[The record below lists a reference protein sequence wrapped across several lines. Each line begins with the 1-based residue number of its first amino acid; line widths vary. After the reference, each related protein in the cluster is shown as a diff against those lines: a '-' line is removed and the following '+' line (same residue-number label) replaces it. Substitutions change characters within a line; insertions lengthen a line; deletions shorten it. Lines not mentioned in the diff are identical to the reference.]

1 MLQSMVTDGTG
12 GSSFQT
18 MILNKQGT
26 VISHTNIAMINTN
39 LADQSYVRTIGES
52 SEPRG
57 TLEMTKDGKK
67 YRISYIKSDSL
78 GWTFVGVI
86 DYDSLFRNMVE
97 MKRYILSVT
106 AVLVLIVLGLGGFFT
121 RLIYGPVRRLI
132 RNVQDLQIS
141 VADYRSAKRNEVLRL
156 LTTGGW
162 KDDTEIARKLK
173 QVGIEFEYPQFV
185 ACLLRLDSFRS
196 LQDAFKQSDLALL
209 KYAVSNIAVELGS
222 GTFRT
227 VCFEYGED
235 TIALVANVPEYVEDM
250 DRTIAAALRDIQ
262 ANVSTYLKLSISA
275 SMGTL
280 VQGLAQIRNSWNAA
294 YDASRYTLV
303 LGPGCVVG
311 QEVPETREV
320 LQESRVLLLE
330 KQVTDS
336 MKLGDADKTRSA
348 VGEFITYV
356 RQAAFGEMMLT
367 LTQLLIAIVRSAK
380 AMGTDGREESQ
391 LDIGSLSQHLYR
403 MDTMEEIEEWYFDL
417 CESSIRLREQQSLQ
431 KNRWVV
437 DKVLRYIHDHYSDPS
452 LTVDMLVEIGGL
464 STNYLRKIFKD
475 FVGQSLTVYLTEYR
489 FEKAKEL
496 LLGTDLPAN
505 RIGEQVGFENTNYF
519 YISFKKHFG
528 KTPNHFRR
536 HSKFDAQDEGTSS
549 V

>member
-1 MLQSMVTDGTG
+1 
-12 GSSFQT
+12 
-18 MILNKQGT
+18 
-26 VISHTNIAMINTN
+26 
-39 LADQSYVRTIGES
+39 
-52 SEPRG
+52 
-57 TLEMTKDGKK
+57 
-67 YRISYIKSDSL
+67 
-78 GWTFVGVI
+78 
-86 DYDSLFRNMVE
+86 
-97 MKRYILSVT
+97 
-106 AVLVLIVLGLGGFFT
+106 
-121 RLIYGPVRRLI
+121 
-132 RNVQDLQIS
+132 
-141 VADYRSAKRNEVLRL
+141 
-156 LTTGGW
+156 
-162 KDDTEIARKLK
+162 
-173 QVGIEFEYPQFV
+173 
-185 ACLLRLDSFRS
+185 
-196 LQDAFKQSDLALL
+196 
-209 KYAVSNIAVELGS
+209 
-222 GTFRT
+222 
-227 VCFEYGED
+227 
-235 TIALVANVPEYVEDM
+235 
-250 DRTIAAALRDIQ
+250 
-262 ANVSTYLKLSISA
+262 
-275 SMGTL
+275 
-280 VQGLAQIRNSWNAA
+280 
-294 YDASRYTLV
+294 
-303 LGPGCVVG
+303 VG

-348 VGEFITYV
+348 VGEFIAYV

-403 MDTMEEIEEWYFDL
+403 MDTMEEIEEWYFGL

-452 LTVDMLVEIGGL
+452 LTVDSLVEIGGL

-496 LLGTDLPAN
+496 LLETDLPAN

-519 YISFKKHFG
+519 YIAFKKHFG

-536 HSKFDAQDEGTSS
+536 HSKFDALDEGTSS